1 MLKFKKKK
9 GNLIH
14 PTAVIN
20 WKKIIIGKNNVI
32 GPYVVIGSSAQHP
45 KKKSTGKIHI
55 EDNNIINEFTNIHLP
70 TNLKKKTIIG
80 SNNYI
85 MNSCTIDHDCK
96 LENNIVL
103 SSNVILGGNVH
114 LMNGSQLGMKVLVHQ
129 NQLIGSFSMIGMGSV
144 ITKKTKVLP
153 GFIYFGKPAK
163 KYKRNLLGLKRF
175 KIDKKKL
182 KYEILRFNKIK
193 KKI

>member
-1 MLKFKKKK
+1 
-9 GNLIH
+9 
-14 PTAVIN
+14 
-20 WKKIIIGKNNVI
+20 
-32 GPYVVIGSSAQHP
+32 
-45 KKKSTGKIHI
+45 
-55 EDNNIINEFTNIHLP
+55 
-70 TNLKKKTIIG
+70 
-80 SNNYI
+80 

-163 KYKRNLLGLKRF
+163 KYKRNLLVLKRF

-182 KYEILRFNKIK
+182 KYELLRFNKIK